1 MNRFAFRRSSA
12 LMRIKSE
19 LDGFYMSQQID
30 QDYDSRAI
38 MDRILGLAFKE
49 LEFGEGKAIDRGLL
63 IVRRGDGEPL
73 EVTGGWK
80 AGEDSSFSR
89 TVVERTLT
97 EAVPVLYGA
106 TNSSQFYQSV
116 DSLRDLPGLSL
127 VSVPILSEDAPLGA
141 IYVER
146 QDAAHPF
153 NSEDQNFLGEFAA
166 TIAPYVK
173 TALLHQ
179 QHMREIRSLQVAAGS
194 AASTIL
200 GRSEAMRAALQ
211 LATLAAASNQTVLI
225 TGESGSGKELFARAI
240 HQRSP
245 RAKRAFVIVD
255 CSGLSENLL
264 ESELFGHKRGAFT
277 GALTD
282 KPGAF
287 EEASGGTLF
296 LDEICDSSLALQ
308 QKLRRVLQE
317 GEIRRVGE
325 SVQRPVDVRVICATN
340 RNLQV
345 EVEQKR
351 FIQDLYHRIH
361 KFPIQL
367 PPLRERKDDIPILA
381 DQFIAEVGVHK
392 RPPVRAIEPEALA
405 RLVARDWRANN
416 VRELRNVVEL
426 AVALASS
433 AVIDDATM
441 LRTFEIR
448 GEVPARPVA
457 SAATASDR
465 RTAPLFRGE
474 CMSLDADQ
482 ARQLFALTSDHAAK
496 EERPYYHMQREFSG
510 KLIIEALRYTD
521 WRLRPAA
528 KLLGVSPV
536 KLRQDLRGYVEFVS
550 RCSETNDAEELA
562 RTLAMPADALRKK
575 LQDLSLPL
583 PCGGRTEQGG
593 AN

>member
-30 QDYDSRAI
+30 RDYDSRPI
-38 MDRILGLAFKE
+38 MDRILGLAFRE

-63 IVRRGDGEPL
+63 IIRRGDGEPL

-80 AGEDSSFSR
+80 AGEDLSFSR
-89 TVVERTLT
+89 TVVERTLND
-97 EAVPVLYGA
+97 AAPVLYGN
-106 TNSSQFYQSV
+106 NSNEQMYQSV
-116 DSLRDLPGLSL
+116 ESLRGLTGLSL
-127 VSVPILSEDAPLGA
+127 VSVPILSDGAPLGA

-146 QDAAHPF
+146 LDAIQPF
-153 NSEDQNFLGEFAA
+153 NAEDQSFISEFAS

-179 QHMREIRSLQVAAGS
+179 QHVREIRDLQVAAGS

-200 GRSEAMRAALQ
+200 GRSAAMRDALQ

-245 RAKRAFVIVD
+245 RAKRPFVIVD

-264 ESELFGHKRGAFT
+264 ESELFGHKRGSFT
-277 GALTD
+277 GAITD

-296 LDEICDSSLALQ
+296 LDEISDSSLLLQ

-325 SVQRPVDVRVICATN
+325 STQRPVDVRVICATN

-345 EVEQKR
+345 EVDQKR
-351 FIQDLYHRIH
+351 FLQDLFHRIH
-361 KFPIQL
+361 QFPIQL
-367 PPLRERKDDIPILA
+367 PPLRERKDDIPILVE
-381 DQFIAEVGVHK
+381 QFLAEVGVHK
-392 RPPVRAIEPEALA
+392 RPPVRSMTPEAMSL
-405 RLVARDWRANN
+405 LVERDWRANN

-426 AVALASS
+426 AVAIAGTGVL
-433 AVIDDATM
+433 DEATM
-441 LRTFEIR
+441 RRTFEIR
-448 GEVPARPVA
+448 GDLPRAPARPLRPSA
-457 SAATASDR
+457 SR
-465 RTAPLFRGE
+465 VEPRFVGE
-474 CMSLDADQ
+474 CMALDAEQ
-482 ARQLFALTSDHAAK
+482 AKRLFSSTTEDAAK
-496 EERPYYHMQREFSG
+496 NERPYYHMHREFSG
-510 KLIIEALRYTD
+510 KLVIEALRYTD
-521 WRLRPAA
+521 WKLRPAA
-528 KLLGVSPV
+528 KLIGVSPV
-536 KLRQDLRGYVEFVS
+536 KLRQDLRDYVEYVLQ
-550 RCSETNDAEELA
+550 CTETRDKEEAAKL
-562 RTLAMPADALRKK
+562 LAMPVEAFQKK
-575 LQDLSLPL
+575 LQDLSFEW
-583 PCGGRTEQGG
+583 RDEVDSEQGG
-593 AN
+593 AA